1 MNFEILNKF
10 LATLTLIG
18 DIGLVLFLIASIV
31 MFAFSI
37 KCKSFEALMAFA
49 SKHILL
55 FGFLITLFGS
65 VCSLFY
71 SEVVQL
77 PPCSLC
83 WYQRLFLFP
92 QAILFGIAYA
102 RKDKN
107 ILHYTLP
114 LTIIGALIAAYHVFV
129 QMGFGLPVPCSV
141 NSLVSC
147 ATKDFE
153 YFGYITIP
161 MMSLTAFAGLLT
173 LQVIGKKKS

>member
-18 DIGLVLFLIASIV
+18 DIGLVLFLIVSLV
-31 MFAFSI
+31 LFAFH
-37 KCKSFEALMAFA
+37 KKNKPFEKLLTFA
-49 SKHILL
+49 SKNVLL
-55 FGFLITLFGS
+55 FGFLITIFGS

-71 SEVVQL
+71 SEVANL

-92 QAILFGIAYA
+92 QTILFGIAYV
-102 RKDKN
+102 RKDKA
-107 ILHYTLP
+107 ILDYALSLTLVG
-114 LTIIGALIAAYHVFV
+114 TLIAAYHVFV
-129 QMGFGLPVPCSV
+129 QMGFALPVPCSV

-173 LQVIGKKKS
+173 LICIGKKK